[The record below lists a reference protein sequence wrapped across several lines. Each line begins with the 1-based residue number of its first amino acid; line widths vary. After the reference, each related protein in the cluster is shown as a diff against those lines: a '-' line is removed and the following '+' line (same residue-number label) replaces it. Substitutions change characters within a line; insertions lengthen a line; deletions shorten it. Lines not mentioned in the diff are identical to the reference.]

1 MAKSLRSKVKREFR
15 SKKREAGVYAATE
28 AARLARLNA
37 KLLSTVSKDKK
48 EFAEKETE
56 GDEDNMPGWCWF
68 ATFGLLDPDDI
79 TVESMGSFTTGGN
92 DRLSGTRQGWHAQHK
107 IEA

>member
-1 MAKSLRSKVKREFR
+1 MAKSLRSKVKRDFR

-48 EFAEKETE
+48 EFTEKDAE

-68 ATFGLLDPDDI
+68 ATFGLLDPHDI
-79 TVESMGSFTTGGN
+79 TVESMGSLTTGGN
-92 DRLSGTRQGWHAQHK
+92 SYLGAIRQDCQHAM
-107 IEA
+107 EA